1 MFDEDRKAG
10 RALEIIVGLIT
21 ALISLVLVAL
31 LAIWFT
37 KAQLSGA
44 AVVGCAILGV
54 LLYWFGQLSYRLL
67 FNKAKSSGG
76 LLSPA
81 TIKFWCGLLGI
92 GALCGCVFAIISGE
106 FNVLLICVLNLG
118 SCIVGWQVASKR
130 QRRIE

>member
-1 MFDEDRKAG
+1 MFDEDRNAG
-10 RALEIIVGLIT
+10 RALEIIVGLLT

-37 KAQLSGA
+37 KAQLSAA

-92 GALCGCVFAIISGE
+92 GALCGCVVAIISGE
-106 FNVLLICVLNLG
+106 FNVLIICLLNLG

>member
-1 MFDEDRKAG
+1 MFDEDRNAG
-10 RALEIIVGLIT
+10 RALEIIVGLLT

-37 KAQLSGA
+37 KAQLSGV

>member
-1 MFDEDRKAG
+1 MFDEDRNAG
-10 RALEIIVGLIT
+10 RALEITVGLIT
-21 ALISLVLVAL
+21 AFISIVIVAL
-31 LAIWFT
+31 LTMLVA
-37 KAQLSGA
+37 KATQSLA

-67 FNKAKSSGG
+67 FNKAKPGGG

-81 TIKFWCGLLGI
+81 TIKCWCGLLGI